1 MMRSRRNDRIVA
13 AIAGTALLAA
23 GVGAG
28 FWLARSQAERAP
40 ASGTAMTAPVAT
52 DAEGR
57 NVLYWYDP
65 MVPDQHFDKPGK
77 SPFMDMELVP
87 KYADDAVAGSVR
99 IDPVVRQNL
108 GIRTSVVE
116 VGRLGGE
123 LHVPGTLTWDLRSE
137 SIVSVPVE
145 AIVSRLHVRAP
156 FERVD
161 AGAPL
166 AVLLAPAWASAIAE
180 TRAVAGADSAYGR
193 ELREAA
199 RQRLR
204 TLGLSGTTAT
214 GTGAVILR
222 APRDGVVREIL
233 VREGQALM
241 PGTALFR
248 INGTGTLWLEAAL
261 PQSAA
266 AGIAPGTPVSASVT
280 GLAGRQ
286 FKGWVETVLP
296 EVDEATRTRRVR
308 IVLRNQEALLAPGMF
323 AEVTLQPDNGKPVP
337 LVPSEAVIATGSDT
351 RVITVAQDGGFQP
364 MRVTT
369 GRSIGGRTEILSG
382 LAGGERVVTSGQF
395 LVDSEANLSGALER
409 LAPPDEAAEAPR

>member
-1 MMRSRRNDRIVA
+1 MMFRERKDRIAA
-13 AIAGTALLAA
+13 AIAGAALVAM

-28 FWLARSQAERAP
+28 FWLDRPPADRSP
-40 ASGTAMTAPVAT
+40 ATSSSSAMAGAIHG
-52 DAEGR
+52 DDRE
-57 NVLYWYDP
+57 VLYWYDP

-77 SPFMDMELVP
+77 SPFMDMDLVP
-87 KYADDAVAGSVR
+87 KYADDAVEGGVR

-108 GIRTSVVE
+108 GVRSATVE
-116 VGRLGGE
+116 VGRLDGE
-123 LHVPGTLTWDLRSE
+123 LQVPGTLTWDLRSE
-137 SIVSVPVE
+137 SLVSVPVE

-156 FERVD
+156 YERVD
-161 AGAPL
+161 AGTPL

-193 ELREAA
+193 ELRDAA

-222 APRDGVVREIL
+222 APRAGVVREIL
-233 VREGQALM
+233 VREGEAVM

-266 AGIAPGTPVSASVT
+266 AGVAPGTPVTATVT
-280 GLAGRQ
+280 GLSDHR
-286 FKGWVETVLP
+286 FEGWVETVLP

-308 IVLRNQEALLAPGMF
+308 IVLRNQGQVLAPGMF
-323 AEVTLQPDNGKPVP
+323 AEVTLKPDGGEPVP
-337 LVPSEAVIATGSDT
+337 LVPSEAVIATGTDT
-351 RVITVAQDGGFQP
+351 RVITIGKDGRFRP
-364 MRVTT
+364 VSVTT
-369 GRSIGGRTEILSG
+369 GRSVGGRTEILSG

-395 LVDSEANLSGALER
+395 LIDSEANLSGALDR
-409 LAPPDEAAEAPR
+409 LAPPDETTEMPR